1 MEWSCPGVG
10 VLGCLSMPN
19 LIQISLKADLEMRIS
34 GQMDIQEVAP
44 GSRSASGDMSLGAGR
59 EGALQ
64 GTPVN
69 R

>member
-1 MEWSCPGVG
+1 
-10 VLGCLSMPN
+10 MPN